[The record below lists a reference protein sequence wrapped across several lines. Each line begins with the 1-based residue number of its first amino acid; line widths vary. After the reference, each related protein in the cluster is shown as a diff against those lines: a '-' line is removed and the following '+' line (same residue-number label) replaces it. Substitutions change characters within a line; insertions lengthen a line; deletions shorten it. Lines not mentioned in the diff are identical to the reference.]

1 MLNKE
6 LLLVPKHDYTLIYR
20 LGAHKDLRYGYADS
34 EFGQVLYDDVEANTS
49 PDKQWAAFWW
59 FTYYTGSNVTSI
71 ILQYLGMAMPDV
83 NIRVFINGT
92 LYRTDHNGEIR
103 LAGDPFDL
111 VGLYKTESPLYL
123 NITWP

>member
-20 LGAHKDLRYGYADS
+20 LGAHKDLQYGYDS
-34 EFGQVLYDDVEANTS
+34 SNFGHVLYNDVEANTS
-49 PDKQWAAFWW
+49 PDKQWEAFMW
-59 FTYYTGSNVTSI
+59 FSYYQDSDRTSI
-71 ILQYLGMAMPDV
+71 ALQYLGMTAPGSPK
-83 NIRVFINGT
+83 VFINGT
-92 LYRTDHNGEIR
+92 LYRSDHGSIY
-103 LAGDPFDL
+103 LDGDPFDL

>member
-6 LLLVPKHDYTLIYR
+6 LLLVPKHNYTLIYR

-34 EFGQVLYDDVEANTS
+34 EFGQVLYDDVQANTK
-49 PDKQWAAFWW
+49 PDKAWKAFGW
-59 FTYYTGSNVTSI
+59 FTYYTDSDVTSI
-71 ILQYLGMAMPDV
+71 ALQYLGMTAPD
-83 NIRVFINGT
+83 IPRVFINGK
-92 LYRTDHNGEIR
+92 LYRTDHDGSIH
-103 LAGDPFDL
+103 LDGDPFDL